1 MDKFDLKKYLAEGK
15 LLVENEGDFKSIYF
29 TDGGDTS
36 TSDNY
41 VIFRSDGTNFYRE
54 IKRYND
60 PHPKY
65 FEYKSAQKWEE
76 AIRKFKSN
84 PILRAIGVR
93 PKFGK
98 NSGVKSPPIELKL
111 DRDDLAE
118 GKLLNEVSKV
128 NKGIWDGM
136 SDDEKESTLL
146 TVFED
151 PDDVEKYIDSKWEDL
166 PNVATSNMIN

>member
-41 VIFRSDGTNFYRE
+41 VIFRSDGTNFYRV

-60 PHPKY
+60 PTTKY

-98 NSGVKSPPIELKL
+98 NSEVKSPPIELKL

-118 GKLLNEVSKV
+118 GKLLN
-128 NKGIWDGM
+128 NNI
-136 SDDEKESTLL
+136 
-146 TVFED
+146 
-151 PDDVEKYIDSKWEDL
+151 
-166 PNVATSNMIN
+166 